1 MKVTFD
7 ATVTVTDGE
16 FKVFMGQG
24 LTSFFEKDQSRFVLK
39 TTGEVDRL
47 INMLT
52 AAKAELISIKEKI
65 TASSGDEN

>member
-39 TTGEVDRL
+39 TDGEIDRL

-52 AAKAELISIKEKI
+52 AAKTELNLIKQKI
-65 TASSGDEN
+65 TSSVDN